1 MLEFFIKLYRNL
13 RYTGVLFVLLFVS
26 WTTKGGT
33 GEPDSRIL
41 IISSY
46 NPETSQTARNISDF
60 IEEYGLLGGKFSI
73 DIENMNCKSFSEAC
87 MWEGRMKEI
96 LDKNIE
102 KGLPKLIILLGQEA
116 WTAYWSQDSLV
127 TRDVPIM
134 GGMVSR
140 NAVLLPE
147 EGTDLENWEAESVD
161 VMSDNIRE
169 LEVFGFAYEYDVV
182 ANLRL
187 ILDFYPGTKHIAF
200 ITDNSYGG
208 VSLQALVKKK
218 MKEKFPDLDL
228 ILLDGRKHT
237 IYSIS
242 DAIARLPEKTV
253 ILLGT
258 WRVDKNDGYFMRN
271 ATYSM
276 MMANPKI
283 PAFTI
288 TSIGMGHWAVGGC
301 VPQYRTV
308 GKDMAKQALAL
319 ERQHDSTVLA
329 GMQIIPNEYCF
340 DYAKLCSEGFL
351 NKAEVKNAVLYNTKL
366 SYFEE
371 YKYQIIG
378 VFSAFLVLLFG
389 FFLALYFYFRTKRF
403 KDALWQAQK
412 DNILILNNVNSG
424 IKFIHPDFTIKWHN
438 GIDYDVNPEKIKSSK
453 GQVCYKVLRGL
464 DEPCSFCPAVV
475 AMKTG
480 KVADVVV
487 KHGNYYVYML
497 ANPVFDDDNNL
508 LGVVVRMED
517 MTKQKQAEL
526 ELRKAKEKAEESDRL
541 KSAFLANMS
550 HEIRTPLN
558 AIVGF
563 SGVLTSDDCDAE
575 SRHEYVAIIQKNSDL
590 LLRLI
595 NDILDI
601 SRLETGRLKLSYEE
615 VEIVSL
621 CQSVLATTSYG
632 KRDVVEYVF
641 QTPCEEFILE
651 TDVQRLQQILI
662 NLLSNANKFTEQGS
676 ITLGIEINEEQD
688 CVYFSVT
695 DTGRGIPEDK
705 QKKVFERFE
714 KLDEYVQG
722 TGLGL
727 AICKLTI
734 TMMGGDIWVDGDYK
748 EGARF
753 VVRHPLHLEPLSEE

>member
-1 MLEFFIKLYRNL
+1 
-13 RYTGVLFVLLFVS
+13 
-26 WTTKGGT
+26 
-33 GEPDSRIL
+33 
-41 IISSY
+41 
-46 NPETSQTARNISDF
+46 
-60 IEEYGLLGGKFSI
+60 
-73 DIENMNCKSFSEAC
+73 
-87 MWEGRMKEI
+87 
-96 LDKNIE
+96 
-102 KGLPKLIILLGQEA
+102 
-116 WTAYWSQDSLV
+116 
-127 TRDVPIM
+127 
-134 GGMVSR
+134 
-140 NAVLLPE
+140 
-147 EGTDLENWEAESVD
+147 
-161 VMSDNIRE
+161 
-169 LEVFGFAYEYDVV
+169 
-182 ANLRL
+182 
-187 ILDFYPGTKHIAF
+187 
-200 ITDNSYGG
+200 
-208 VSLQALVKKK
+208 
-218 MKEKFPDLDL
+218 
-228 ILLDGRKHT
+228 
-237 IYSIS
+237 
-242 DAIARLPEKTV
+242 
-253 ILLGT
+253 
-258 WRVDKNDGYFMRN
+258 
-271 ATYSM
+271 
-276 MMANPKI
+276 
-283 PAFTI
+283 
-288 TSIGMGHWAVGGC
+288 
-301 VPQYRTV
+301 
-308 GKDMAKQALAL
+308 
-319 ERQHDSTVLA
+319 
-329 GMQIIPNEYCF
+329 
-340 DYAKLCSEGFL
+340 
-351 NKAEVKNAVLYNTKL
+351 
-366 SYFEE
+366 
-371 YKYQIIG
+371 
-378 VFSAFLVLLFG
+378 
-389 FFLALYFYFRTKRF
+389 
-403 KDALWQAQK
+403 
-412 DNILILNNVNSG
+412 
-424 IKFIHPDFTIKWHN
+424 
-438 GIDYDVNPEKIKSSK
+438 
-453 GQVCYKVLRGL
+453 
-464 DEPCSFCPAVV
+464 
-475 AMKTG
+475 MKTG

-526 ELRKAKEKAEESDRL
+526 ELRKAKEKAEESDRF

-563 SGVLTSDDCDAE
+563 SGVLISDDCDAE

-641 QTPCEEFILE
+641 RTPCEEFILE

-753 VVRHPLHLEPLSEE
+753 VVRHPLHLDPLSEE